1 MNAVDFY
8 LPGNASLLFV
18 GYRPGQ
24 SVRELDAAERG
35 VRNAVRGTSFSFL
48 NPQRAYS
55 DDELAAQLGKAR
67 PSVLH
72 LWLPSADLRTKA
84 ASQVP
89 VSSSEIGAAISKSAP
104 DLSLLFVQNAADHGW
119 REEVFS
125 SWAPVVIWAVA
136 PMQPEAWA
144 AFVEQFLR
152 VLSANLPIREAFQ
165 RAIEG
170 SMTDFPEI
178 IEFVRIEENERLER
192 ERLLGEPPSEEEP
205 EAAEEA
211 ETEPNAIDSPAPPE
225 TPGEPSSQATRLHSL
240 AGGAHSD
247 LPTEAEEKDW
257 LGYKAY
263 AQIIAQI
270 IKDPKTEP
278 PLSIAVIGPW
288 GQGKSSLMRMVQR
301 RVREEPLRKEEE
313 TRSATAGEITRWAAQ
328 NEKEAK
334 PRKLSF
340 PTVWFNPWE
349 YQSSEQIWSGMAHA
363 IIHQLVE
370 KLPKLEQEKFWLR
383 LHLQRIDRQAI
394 RQRLY
399 RDIFLRVLPFG
410 MALVLALVL
419 GVVMWANQ
427 QWGWGLLSI
436 GVLGLPSLAGSLVTA
451 ARQWKSGTEELYKE
465 FLKPPDYNKHLG
477 VYHEVNQD
485 LERVFSLLVDKAAV
499 VFIDDLDRC
508 SPYKVVEVIEAINL
522 MMNAHFRSQCYFV
535 IGMDAEMVAA
545 ALDVQYHGMKGKFPG
560 KEKNL
565 GSVGWYFLDKFI
577 QVPIVLPTMSEPEKL
592 DFLGNLF
599 GRSGSQPAS
608 PSSGKDLGELQQK
621 ARTILSQ
628 ARDGLTEEVAKVR
641 QEVSSSGMEE
651 ILDQEILAKAY
662 SESEDAKDIV
672 EQVKAFATYL
682 DPSPRSIKRFAN
694 LLRFY
699 TAQQQLRATKSL
711 PSADTEALAKW
722 LLITLRWP
730 MLVRWLQWREDQ
742 GLNRWTSPDRTD
754 RTWVVQSQRPEAKAQ
769 ALDKLVDDFR
779 LEQQLDPDDQ
789 LVFWQ
794 DLAEANPELPWLG
807 DPDLIRLL
815 THQHREADRLVHALE
830 CGVW

>member
-1 MNAVDFY
+1 MNAVDFF

-24 SVRELDAAERG
+24 TFAREVDAAERWI
-35 VRNAVRGTSFSFL
+35 RDAVRGTRFRFL
-48 NPQRAYS
+48 NPQRAAS
-55 DDELAAQLGKAR
+55 TEQLASQLSRVR
-67 PSVLH
+67 PSLLH
-72 LWLPSADLRTKA
+72 LWLPPADVRTKG
-84 ASQVP
+84 ASQHRLP
-89 VSSSEIGAAISKSAP
+89 DGEIGPAILRGAP
-104 DLSLLFVQNAADHGW
+104 DLSLLFLQNAVEQGW
-119 REEVFS
+119 TEETFS
-125 SWAPVVIWAVA
+125 SWAPVVIWSVA
-136 PMQPEAWA
+136 PLQQEAWA

-165 RAIEG
+165 KAVEG
-170 SMTDFPEI
+170 SMADFPEI
-178 IEFVRIEENERLER
+178 IEFIRIEENESLQR
-192 ERLLGEPPSEEEP
+192 ERLLREPASQED
-205 EAAEEA
+205 AAEEETLSNTGSTSGTPEPA
-211 ETEPNAIDSPAPPE
+211 EQ
-225 TPGEPSSQATRLHSL
+225 SSLSGTRLHTL

-270 IKDPKTEP
+270 IKDSRSEP

-301 RVREEPLRKEEE
+301 RVREEPTSKEQN
-313 TRSATAGEITRWAAQ
+313 TRSATAEEITRWAAQ
-328 NEKEAK
+328 DDQEAR
-334 PRKLSF
+334 PGKLSF

-383 LHLQRIDRQAI
+383 LHLHRIDRQAI

-410 MALVLALVL
+410 LALLLALLL
-419 GVVMWANQ
+419 GGVMWANQ

-436 GVLGLPSLAGSLVTA
+436 GTLGLPSLVGSLWTGVK
-451 ARQWKSGTEELYKE
+451 QWRSGTEELYKE
-465 FLKPPDYNKHLG
+465 FLQPPDYNKHLG
-477 VYHEVNQD
+477 VYHEVNED
-485 LERVFSLLVDKAAV
+485 LGRVFSLLVDKAAV

-508 SPYKVVEVIEAINL
+508 SPDKVVEVIEAINL

-577 QVPIVLPTMSEPEKL
+577 QVPIVLPTMSEQEKIG
-592 DFLGNLF
+592 FLGNLF
-599 GRSGSQPAS
+599 GKPEPVPAPVS
-608 PSSGKDLGELQQK
+608 TDQTLGELQQT
-621 ARTILSQ
+621 ARTILDQ
-628 ARDGLTEEVAKVR
+628 AREGRTEEVAKVR
-641 QEVSSSGMEE
+641 EEVSSRGVRMEE

-662 SESEDAKDIV
+662 TESEDAEDIIR
-672 EQVKAFATYL
+672 QVKAFAPYL

-711 PSADTEALAKW
+711 PFADTEALAKW
-722 LLITLRWP
+722 LIITLRWP

-742 GLNRWTSPDRTD
+742 GLNRRSM
-754 RTWVVQSQRPEAKAQ
+754 VLQSQRPETKAE
-769 ALDKLVDDFR
+769 AL
-779 LEQQLDPDDQ
+779 DQ
-789 LVFWQ
+789 LVNDYHGEKQQDHEDQFALWQ
-794 DLAEANPELPWLG
+794 GLAGENPDLPWLA

-815 THQHREADRLVHALE
+815 TQQRREEDKLVHALS